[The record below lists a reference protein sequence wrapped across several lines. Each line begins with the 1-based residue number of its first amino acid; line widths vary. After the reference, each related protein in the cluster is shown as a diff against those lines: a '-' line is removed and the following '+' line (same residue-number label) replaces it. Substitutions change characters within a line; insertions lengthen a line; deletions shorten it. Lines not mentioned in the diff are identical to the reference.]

1 MDKKWDVTPKG
12 SGRWAKLF
20 ASIKPN
26 GVLRI
31 CRKTHELLGSPAA
44 VLLLYNPDEKTI
56 GIHPCEPDAK
66 DAFPLHAYGRHAG
79 REVRAH
85 PLLARHHLSL
95 PYTVRFTSPA
105 IDEDKVLNLDL
116 RKTVPTKVSDR
127 RSDMPF

>member
-1 MDKKWDVTPKG
+1 MDKKWDVTPKS

-20 ASIKPN
+20 ASIKPD

-44 VLLLYNPDEKTI
+44 VLLLYNPDAKTI
-56 GIHPCEPDAK
+56 GLHPCEAQAK
-66 DAFPLHAYGRHAG
+66 DAYPLHPYSYYGG

-85 PLLARHHLSL
+85 PLLARHQISL
-95 PYTVRFTSPA
+95 PYTVRFTGPEL
-105 IDEDKVLNLDL
+105 DEDRVLNLDL
-116 RKTVPTKVSDR
+116 RKTIPTKVSDR